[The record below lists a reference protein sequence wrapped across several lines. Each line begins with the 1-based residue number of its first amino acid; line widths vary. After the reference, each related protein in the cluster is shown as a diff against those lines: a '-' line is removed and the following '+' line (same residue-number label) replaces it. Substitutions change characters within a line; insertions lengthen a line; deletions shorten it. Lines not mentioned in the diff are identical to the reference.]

1 MPVHISKAMHANLAV
16 EASAGI
22 GSSFLRPSSSDTN
35 NLDKGMPAVIFLATT
50 ASIHGSLL
58 VNNVDGNAQV
68 SQIAGEARL
77 NAVAGNLAVYEVVGS
92 VCLLYT
98 SPSPRD

>member
-1 MPVHISKAMHANLAV
+1 MHANLAV

-58 VNNVDGNAQV
+58 VNNDLSAIIND
-68 SQIAGEARL
+68 
-77 NAVAGNLAVYEVVGS
+77 VAETPQNSSRNGLV
-92 VCLLYT
+92 
-98 SPSPRD
+98 